1 MKLSISETAKLSGVS
16 VRTLHYYDQIG
27 LLKPSEITESGYR
40 YYNDE
45 SLELLQQILFYREL
59 DFSLKEIQKFLFHPN
74 YDKTEALKK
83 QKELLLLKEKRLKT
97 LIHLIDNRLKGEN
110 DMSFTEFNMK
120 EIDEAKASYAKE
132 AKERWGST
140 DAYKESIQKTDSYTP
155 EEWAKIKAES
165 NDIMSGFAKLLG
177 SAPDSEEAQVLVKR
191 WQKHIS
197 KHYYHCTKEI
207 LAGLGLMYVSDE
219 KFLKNIDT
227 FGVGTAQ
234 FMSDAIAVYCR

>member
-40 YYNDE
+40 YYNE
-45 SLELLQQILFYREL
+45 EALELLQQILFYREL

-83 QKELLLLKEKRLKT
+83 QKELLRLKEKRLKT

-132 AKERWGST
+132 ARERWGGT
-140 DAYKESIQKTDSYTP
+140 DLYEESVQKTDSYSK

-165 NDIMSGFAKLLG
+165 NDIMSGFAKLAG
-177 SAPDSEEAQVLVKR
+177 TSPSTEKAQILVKR

-207 LAGLGLMYVSDE
+207 LADLGTMYAADE
-219 KFLKNIDT
+219 RFLKNIDE
-227 FGVGTAQ
+227 FGKGTAQ
-234 FMSDAIAVYCR
+234 FMSDAIADYCR